1 MIFVTV
7 GTTMFNELVAEV
19 DRLRMRG
26 LLTDRVVCQIGD
38 GAYEPKHCEFF
49 RSAPSLEP
57 WYEQADLVICHGGTG
72 TVREL
77 LTLGK
82 PFVPVANTRLAGDH
96 QSDFLAACA
105 QRFGIAW
112 CRDLGD
118 LAEAV
123 HKARSVKPHALGAH
137 HLGDDLRLYLDRIRP
152 HGQRTPG
159 RASQETRTPC

>member
-7 GTTMFNELVAEV
+7 GTTLFDELVAEV
-19 DRLRMRG
+19 DRLCTRG
-26 LLTDRVVCQIGD
+26 FLTARVVCQIGS
-38 GAYEPKHCEFF
+38 GAYEPKHCESF
-49 RSAPSLEP
+49 RFAPSLGP

-72 TVREL
+72 TVCEL
-77 LTLGK
+77 LALGK

-96 QSDFLAACA
+96 QSDFLAVCA

-112 CRDLGD
+112 CRGVGD

-123 HKARSVKPHALGAH
+123 RRVRPVKPHGPGAH

-152 HGQRTPG
+152 HGRRTSG
-159 RASQETRTPC
+159 RASQATRAPC